1 VLGQRKTDAKS
12 NEITAIPELLE
23 LLNVSGCIVTID
35 AMGCQKDIAQTIR
48 DKKADYILRV
58 KDNHAK
64 LKQDIEAWFAYG
76 DEQQFAGMR
85 MDFHR
90 TTHKTSGRIEIRQ
103 CWVVSDPVAFEYIRH
118 YDGWPDLNSLIRVE
132 RERRDGDKVT
142 RDTAYYISS
151 LKADAATILEATQHH
166 WAIENSFHWVLDVTF
181 SEDDSRI
188 RSGESAE
195 NMALLRAVA
204 LNLLKQDTSKSS
216 LRQKRFR
223 AAMDNDFLLHLLTQV

>member
-1 VLGQRKTDAKS
+1 MLALDSPFGLGMLQAVWGDEEALDA
-12 NEITAIPELLE
+12 EDA
-23 LLNVSGCIVTID
+23 LNVLVQAGLVE
-35 AMGCQKDIAQTIR
+35 AQ
-48 DKKADYILRV
+48 
-58 KDNHAK
+58 
-64 LKQDIEAWFAYG
+64 EG
-76 DEQQFAGMR
+76 
-85 MDFHR
+85 
-90 TTHKTSGRIEIRQ
+90 GRFRSI
-103 CWVVSDPVAFEYIRH
+103 
-118 YDGWPDLNSLIRVE
+118 IRVE

-142 RDTAYYISS
+142 HDTAYYISS

-195 NMALLRAVA
+195 NIALLRAIA

-216 LRQKRFR
+216 LRQKRLR